1 MADDKTLT
9 DEQKAEIEAQ
19 NKTDGPADTI
29 EPKEVKYE

>member
-1 MADDKTLT
+1 MADVT
-9 DEQKAEIEAQ
+9 DDERKEIEAQ